1 MSHALNLH
9 SPVSVCALVR
19 LLLDRYDYTN
29 LMLNFLK
36 GEFAE
41 KEASGSP
48 RPANAAASRFSDVLG
63 SAVFAGTDSD
73 ESMPGL
79 ASRDSTLLANLGS
92 NIMLFS

>member
-1 MSHALNLH
+1 MCHTLSTYTGL
-9 SPVSVCALVR
+9 CALDR
-19 LLLDRYDYTN
+19 LLLDRYDHTN